1 MACLGA
7 GFAPAGLC
15 LGVYCVIGGIK
26 MSAEYLLSELKLEGK
41 ALSII
46 LSNDEAVAERPKD
59 SPCTL
64 SLLKR
69 ALGGEILCFDGKQM
83 SCPGAMRGMGF
94 RDGAPKIKGG
104 FGNFISGGA
113 GEGFPPGERVK
124 MTPEIG
130 EEMMRLQPA
139 DVLGGFEY
147 IVVKP
152 YEKGDSARL
161 VTFIANPDQLAG
173 LIQLFYYRTGEY
185 DSVIA
190 PLCSGCASIFRIPLG
205 ELKREKPRAVIG
217 NVDTL
222 ARVYF
227 DSNTFFFTVPMK
239 AFEEMLED
247 AENCFFTT
255 FNWKGV
261 KERL

>member
-1 MACLGA
+1 
-7 GFAPAGLC
+7 
-15 LGVYCVIGGIK
+15 
-26 MSAEYLLSELKLEGK
+26 MSAEFLLKELRLEGK

-46 LSNDEAVAERPKD
+46 LTNDEATPERPRD
-59 SPCTL
+59 ARCDM

-69 ALGGEILCFDGKQM
+69 AMSGETLCFDGKRM

-94 RDGAPKIKGG
+94 YDGIPQIKGG
-104 FGNFISGGA
+104 FGNFISNC
-113 GEGFPPGERVK
+113 EKVK
-124 MTPEIG
+124 KTPEIG
-130 EEMMRLQPA
+130 TAMIQLQPT
-139 DVLGGFEY
+139 DVLDGFRY

-152 YEKGDSARL
+152 YEKGDHAAV

-173 LIQLFYYRTGEY
+173 LIQLFYYRSGEY

-222 ARVYF
+222 ARVHF
-227 DSNTFFFTVPMK
+227 DKDTFFFTVPMK

-247 AENCFFTT
+247 AKDCFFST

>member
-1 MACLGA
+1 
-7 GFAPAGLC
+7 
-15 LGVYCVIGGIK
+15 
-26 MSAEYLLSELKLEGK
+26 MSVEYLLKELKLEGK

-46 LSNDEAVAERPKD
+46 LTNDEAVSERPRD
-59 SPCTL
+59 AHCIL

-69 ALGGEILCFDGKQM
+69 AMSGETLCFDGKKM

-94 RDGAPKIKGG
+94 YDGIPQIKGG
-104 FGNFISGGA
+104 FGNFISNGTGKGD
-113 GEGFPPGERVK
+113 GEKVK
-124 MTPEIG
+124 ITPETG
-130 EEMMRLQPA
+130 EEMMRLQPM
-139 DVLGGFEY
+139 DVLRGFRY

-152 YEKGDSARL
+152 YEKGDDAAA
-161 VTFIANPDQLAG
+161 VTFIATPDQLAG

-185 DSVIA
+185 DNVIA

-222 ARVYF
+222 ARVHF
-227 DSNTFFFTVPMK
+227 DKDTFFFTVPMK
-239 AFEEMLED
+239 AFMEMLKD
-247 AENCFFTT
+247 AETCFFTT